1 MASSSTLTGSAAPAG
16 DAPNATH
23 TAVTALSASSPPS
36 GRRATERPTR
46 HLATSSIGSSAG
58 GRAGGGAREDS
69 GANHAA
75 AAAVA
80 DAAADDAAS
89 VV

>member
-1 MASSSTLTGSAAPAG
+1 LASSSTLTGSAAPAG

-23 TAVTALSASSPPS
+23 TAVTALFASPPPS

-46 HLATSSIGSSAG
+46 HLATSSIDSLAG
-58 GRAGGGAREDS
+58 RRAGGGAGGDN
-69 GANHAA
+69 GANDSA

-80 DAAADDAAS
+80 DAGADDAAS